1 MRRSSRDWWPGDG
14 ARIIQQSHEEI
25 IVSTLDELRIV
36 IAKITHCDEQDI
48 ILETAL
54 NDIKADSLQWLQ
66 IIIGTEM
73 ALNIEIDIDS
83 MKELVTIEDF
93 VKLTESYIK

>member
-1 MRRSSRDWWPGDG
+1 M
-14 ARIIQQSHEEI
+14 
-25 IVSTLDELRIV
+25 STLEELRIV
-36 IAKITHCDEQDI
+36 IAKITRCDEQEI

-54 NDIKADSLQWLQ
+54 KDIKADSLQWLQ

>member
-1 MRRSSRDWWPGDG
+1 M
-14 ARIIQQSHEEI
+14 
-25 IVSTLDELRIV
+25 STLDELRIV

-48 ILETAL
+48 TLETEL
-54 NDIKADSLQWLQ
+54 KDIKADSLQWLQ

-73 ALNIEIDIDS
+73 ALNVEIDIDS

>member
-1 MRRSSRDWWPGDG
+1 
-14 ARIIQQSHEEI
+14 
-25 IVSTLDELRIV
+25 VSTLDELRIV

-54 NDIKADSLQWLQ
+54 KDIKADSLQWLQ

-93 VKLTESYIK
+93 VRLTES

>member
-1 MRRSSRDWWPGDG
+1 M
-14 ARIIQQSHEEI
+14 
-25 IVSTLDELRIV
+25 STLDELRIV

-54 NDIKADSLQWLQ
+54 KDIKADSLQWLQ

-93 VKLTESYIK
+93 IKLTESYII

>member
-1 MRRSSRDWWPGDG
+1 M
-14 ARIIQQSHEEI
+14 
-25 IVSTLDELRIV
+25 STLDELRIV

-48 ILETAL
+48 IMETPL
-54 NDIKADSLQWLQ
+54 KDIKADSLQWLQ

-83 MKELVTIEDF
+83 MKDLVTIEDF
-93 VKLTESYIK
+93 VKLTESYII

>member
-1 MRRSSRDWWPGDG
+1 M
-14 ARIIQQSHEEI
+14 A
-25 IVSTLDELRIV
+25 TLDELRIV

-54 NDIKADSLQWLQ
+54 KDIKADSLQWLQ

-73 ALNIEIDIDS
+73 ALDIEIDIDS

-93 VKLTESYIK
+93 VRLTESYIK

>member
-1 MRRSSRDWWPGDG
+1 M
-14 ARIIQQSHEEI
+14 
-25 IVSTLDELRIV
+25 STLDELRIV
-36 IAKITHCDEQDI
+36 VAKITHCDEQDI
-48 ILETAL
+48 ILETEL
-54 NDIKADSLQWLQ
+54 KDIKADSLQWLQ

-93 VKLTESYIK
+93 VKLTESYII

>member
-1 MRRSSRDWWPGDG
+1 
-14 ARIIQQSHEEI
+14 
-25 IVSTLDELRIV
+25 VSTLDELRIV

-48 ILETAL
+48 ILETEL
-54 NDIKADSLQWLQ
+54 KDIKADSLQWLQ

-73 ALNIEIDIDS
+73 GLNIEIDIDS

>member
-1 MRRSSRDWWPGDG
+1 M
-14 ARIIQQSHEEI
+14 
-25 IVSTLDELRIV
+25 STLDELRIV
-36 IAKITHCDEQDI
+36 VAKITHCDEQDI

-54 NDIKADSLQWLQ
+54 KDIKADSLQWLQ

>member
-1 MRRSSRDWWPGDG
+1 M
-14 ARIIQQSHEEI
+14 
-25 IVSTLDELRIV
+25 STLDELRIV

-48 ILETAL
+48 ILETEL
-54 NDIKADSLQWLQ
+54 KDIKADSLQWLQ

-93 VKLTESYIK
+93 VKLTESYII

>member
-1 MRRSSRDWWPGDG
+1 MP
-14 ARIIQQSHEEI
+14 
-25 IVSTLDELRIV
+25 TLNELRIV

-54 NDIKADSLQWLQ
+54 KDIKADSLQWLQ

-93 VKLTESYIK
+93 VKLIES

>member
-1 MRRSSRDWWPGDG
+1 M
-14 ARIIQQSHEEI
+14 
-25 IVSTLDELRIV
+25 STLDELRIV
-36 IAKITHCDEQDI
+36 VAKITHCDEQDI
-48 ILETAL
+48 ILETEL
-54 NDIKADSLQWLQ
+54 KDIKADSLQWLQ

>member
-1 MRRSSRDWWPGDG
+1 M
-14 ARIIQQSHEEI
+14 
-25 IVSTLDELRIV
+25 STLDELRIV
-36 IAKITHCDEQDI
+36 ITKITHCDEQDI

-54 NDIKADSLQWLQ
+54 KDIKADSLQWLQ

-93 VKLTESYIK
+93 VKLTESYII

>member
-1 MRRSSRDWWPGDG
+1 M
-14 ARIIQQSHEEI
+14 
-25 IVSTLDELRIV
+25 STLDELRIV

-48 ILETAL
+48 ILETEL
-54 NDIKADSLQWLQ
+54 KDIKADSLQWLQ

>member
-1 MRRSSRDWWPGDG
+1 M
-14 ARIIQQSHEEI
+14 
-25 IVSTLDELRIV
+25 STLDELRIV

-54 NDIKADSLQWLQ
+54 KDIKADSLQWLQ

-93 VKLTESYIK
+93 VRLKES

>member
-1 MRRSSRDWWPGDG
+1 M
-14 ARIIQQSHEEI
+14 
-25 IVSTLDELRIV
+25 STLDELRIV

-54 NDIKADSLQWLQ
+54 KDIKADSLQWLQ

-83 MKELVTIEDF
+83 MKELVIVEDF
-93 VKLTESYIK
+93 VKLTESYII

>member
-1 MRRSSRDWWPGDG
+1 
-14 ARIIQQSHEEI
+14 
-25 IVSTLDELRIV
+25 VSTLDELRIV

-54 NDIKADSLQWLQ
+54 KDIKADSLQWLQ

-73 ALNIEIDIDS
+73 ALKIEIDIDS

-93 VKLTESYIK
+93 VKLTESYII

>member
-1 MRRSSRDWWPGDG
+1 M
-14 ARIIQQSHEEI
+14 
-25 IVSTLDELRIV
+25 STLDELRIV

-48 ILETAL
+48 ILETEL
-54 NDIKADSLQWLQ
+54 KDIKADSLQWLQ

-73 ALNIEIDIDS
+73 ALNIDIDIDS

-93 VKLTESYIK
+93 VRLTDSYIK

>member
-1 MRRSSRDWWPGDG
+1 
-14 ARIIQQSHEEI
+14 
-25 IVSTLDELRIV
+25 VSTLDELRVV
-36 IAKITHCDEQDI
+36 IAKITRCDEQEI

-54 NDIKADSLQWLQ
+54 KDIKADSLQWLQ

>member
-1 MRRSSRDWWPGDG
+1 MP
-14 ARIIQQSHEEI
+14 
-25 IVSTLDELRIV
+25 TLDELRIV

-48 ILETAL
+48 ILETEL
-54 NDIKADSLQWLQ
+54 KDIKADSLQWLQ

-93 VKLTESYIK
+93 VKLIES

>member
-1 MRRSSRDWWPGDG
+1 M
-14 ARIIQQSHEEI
+14 
-25 IVSTLDELRIV
+25 STLDELRIV

-48 ILETAL
+48 ILETEL
-54 NDIKADSLQWLQ
+54 KDIKADSLQWLQ

-73 ALNIEIDIDS
+73 ALNVEIDIDS

>member
-1 MRRSSRDWWPGDG
+1 M
-14 ARIIQQSHEEI
+14 
-25 IVSTLDELRIV
+25 STLDELRIV
-36 IAKITHCDEQDI
+36 IAKITHCDEHDI
-48 ILETAL
+48 ILETEL
-54 NDIKADSLQWLQ
+54 KDIKADSLQWLQ

-93 VKLTESYIK
+93 VKLIES

>member
-1 MRRSSRDWWPGDG
+1 M
-14 ARIIQQSHEEI
+14 
-25 IVSTLDELRIV
+25 STLDELRIV

-48 ILETAL
+48 ILETEL
-54 NDIKADSLQWLQ
+54 KDIKADSLQWLQ

-93 VKLTESYIK
+93 VKLTDSYIK

>member
-1 MRRSSRDWWPGDG
+1 MP
-14 ARIIQQSHEEI
+14 
-25 IVSTLDELRIV
+25 TLDELRIV

-54 NDIKADSLQWLQ
+54 KDIKADSLQWLQ

-93 VKLTESYIK
+93 VKLIES

>member
-1 MRRSSRDWWPGDG
+1 
-14 ARIIQQSHEEI
+14 
-25 IVSTLDELRIV
+25 VSTLDELRIV
-36 IAKITHCDEQDI
+36 VAKITHCDEQDI
-48 ILETAL
+48 ILETEL
-54 NDIKADSLQWLQ
+54 KDIKADSLQWLQ

-93 VKLTESYIK
+93 VKLTESYII

>member
-1 MRRSSRDWWPGDG
+1 M
-14 ARIIQQSHEEI
+14 AA
-25 IVSTLDELRIV
+25 LDELRIV

-54 NDIKADSLQWLQ
+54 KDIKADSLQWLQ

-93 VKLTESYIK
+93 VRLTESYIK

>member
-1 MRRSSRDWWPGDG
+1 M
-14 ARIIQQSHEEI
+14 
-25 IVSTLDELRIV
+25 STLDELRIV

-48 ILETAL
+48 ILETEL
-54 NDIKADSLQWLQ
+54 KDIKADSLQWLQ

-73 ALNIEIDIDS
+73 ALNVEIDIDS
-83 MKELVTIEDF
+83 MKDLVTIEDF

>member
-1 MRRSSRDWWPGDG
+1 M
-14 ARIIQQSHEEI
+14 
-25 IVSTLDELRIV
+25 STLDELRIV
-36 IAKITHCDEQDI
+36 IAKITRCDEQDI

-54 NDIKADSLQWLQ
+54 KDIKADSLQWLQ
-66 IIIGTEM
+66 VIIGTEM

-93 VKLTESYIK
+93 VKLIESYSK

>member
-1 MRRSSRDWWPGDG
+1 M
-14 ARIIQQSHEEI
+14 
-25 IVSTLDELRIV
+25 STLDELRTV

-48 ILETAL
+48 ILETEL
-54 NDIKADSLQWLQ
+54 KDIKADSLQWLQ

-83 MKELVTIEDF
+83 MKELVTVEDF
-93 VKLTESYIK
+93 VKLTESYIM

>member
-1 MRRSSRDWWPGDG
+1 M
-14 ARIIQQSHEEI
+14 
-25 IVSTLDELRIV
+25 STLDELRIV

-54 NDIKADSLQWLQ
+54 KDIKADSLQWLQ

>member
-1 MRRSSRDWWPGDG
+1 M
-14 ARIIQQSHEEI
+14 
-25 IVSTLDELRIV
+25 STLDELRIV
-36 IAKITHCDEQDI
+36 IAKITRCDEQDI
-48 ILETAL
+48 ILETEL
-54 NDIKADSLQWLQ
+54 KDIKADSLQWLQ

-93 VKLTESYIK
+93 VRLTES